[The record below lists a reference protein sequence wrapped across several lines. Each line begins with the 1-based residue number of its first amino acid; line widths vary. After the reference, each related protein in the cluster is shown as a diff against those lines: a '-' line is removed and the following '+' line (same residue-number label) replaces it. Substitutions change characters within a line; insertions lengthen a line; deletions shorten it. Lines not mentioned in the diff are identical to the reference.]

1 MCVYVCVGVCVNVCA
16 CGYEGEKYRETER
29 IIFESWNDCLRTE
42 TTETEIWVTFWMA
55 VRMAVKK
62 NR

>member
-1 MCVYVCVGVCVNVCA
+1 MCA